1 MSEAAVVI
9 LNFNGKD
16 FLDKFLP
23 SILNHSGEAEIVV
36 ADNASSDESVKFLEG
51 KFPTVRRIQFSEN
64 HGFAGGYNE
73 ALKQIDAEFF
83 AIINSDVEVTG
94 GWLHEL
100 VAFLKTNQAYA
111 AVQPKVKD
119 WNNHERF
126 EYAGACGG
134 FVDSLG
140 YPYCRGR
147 IFNTIEEDQ
156 GQYDESIDVDW
167 TTGACMV
174 IRADAFH
181 ETGGFDRDFF
191 AHMEEIDLCWRL
203 RSAGWKL
210 ACQPKSV
217 VYHVGGGT
225 LHKSSPQKTYLNFRN
240 GLSLLV
246 KNLPLTQLIWKVPTR
261 LVLDG
266 LAAFK
271 FAVDTS
277 PSHLMAILKAHVHF
291 YFRFAKNYKKRSKT
305 SIARD
310 NWILTSYF
318 FRGKKK
324 FSDLNQ

>member
-9 LNFNGKD
+9 LNFNGRD
-16 FLDKFLP
+16 FLEKFLP
-23 SILNHSGEAEIVV
+23 SILEHSGNAEIVV
-36 ADNASSDESVKFLEG
+36 ADNASTDESVKLLED
-51 KFPTVRRIQFSEN
+51 KFPTIRIIEFSEN

-83 AIINSDVEVTG
+83 AIINSDVAVTE
-94 GWLHEL
+94 GWLSSL
-100 VAFLKTNQAYA
+100 MDFLKANKAYA
-111 AVQPKVKD
+111 AVQPKIKD
-119 WNNHERF
+119 WNNQEWF

-147 IFNTIEEDQ
+147 IFDTIEEDH
-156 GQYDESIDVDW
+156 GQYDQPIDVDW

-181 ETGGFDRDFF
+181 DAGGFDRDFF

-203 RSAGWKL
+203 RSARWKL

-225 LHKSSPQKTYLNFRN
+225 LHKSSPRKTYLNFRN

-246 KNLPLTQLIWKVPTR
+246 KNLPFSQLVWKLPTR
-261 LVLDG
+261 LALDG
-266 LAAFK
+266 LAAIK

-277 PSHLMAILKAHVHF
+277 PSHLVAILKAHFHF
-291 YFRFAKNYKKRSKT
+291 YLRFLRNYRKRSKT
-305 SIARD
+305 SATTRKG
-310 NWILTSYF
+310 ILISYF
-318 FRGKKK
+318 IQGKKQ
-324 FSDLNQ
+324 FSDLS

>member
-1 MSEAAVVI
+1 MSEVAVVI

-16 FLDKFLP
+16 FLEKFLP
-23 SILNHSGEAEIVV
+23 SILEHSGNAEIVV
-36 ADNASSDESVKFLEG
+36 ADNASSDKSLQLLEG
-51 KFPTVRRIQFSEN
+51 NFPSVRLIQFSVN

-73 ALKQIDAEFF
+73 ALKQIEAEFF
-83 AIINSDVEVTG
+83 AIINSDVEVTE
-94 GWLHEL
+94 GWLSRL
-100 VAFLKTNQAYA
+100 VDFLKANKAYA
-111 AVQPKVKD
+111 AVQPKIKD
-119 WNNHERF
+119 WNHQERF

-147 IFNTIEEDQ
+147 IFDTIEEDQ
-156 GQYDESIDVDW
+156 SQYDESIDVDW
-167 TTGACMV
+167 TSGACMV
-174 IRADAFH
+174 IRSEAFH
-181 ETGGFDRDFF
+181 AIGGFDADFF

-246 KNLPLTQLIWKVPTR
+246 KNLPLGGLIWKLPMR

-266 LAAFK
+266 LAAIK
-271 FAVDTS
+271 LAVDHS
-277 PSHLMAILKAHVHF
+277 PSHLVAIVKAHIHF
-291 YFRFAKNYKKRSKT
+291 YSRFIKNYRQRSIT
-305 SIARD
+305 SATRN
-310 NWILTSYF
+310 NWVLSSYF
-318 FRGKKK
+318 FGGKKK
-324 FSDLNQ
+324 FSDLN